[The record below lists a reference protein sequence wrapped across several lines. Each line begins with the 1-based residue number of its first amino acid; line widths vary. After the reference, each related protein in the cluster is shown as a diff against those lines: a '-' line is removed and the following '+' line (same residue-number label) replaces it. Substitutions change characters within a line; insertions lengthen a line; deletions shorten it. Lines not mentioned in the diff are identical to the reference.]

1 MITVLA
7 CACALPSC
15 VFAFFAFGWPFG
27 VCALWFLAFGWP
39 CLFAFFAFGLPFG
52 VGGVCGCSC
61 SFVGAF
67 ALCRVKSIELLLFAP
82 ARIIFANPSTTAG
95 PAPGHMNI
103 YELIS
108 MQQTN
113 AALHDQLWK

>member
-1 MITVLA
+1 V
-7 CACALPSC
+7 
-15 VFAFFAFGWPFG
+15 
-27 VCALWFLAFGWP
+27 
-39 CLFAFFAFGLPFG
+39 FAFFAFGLPFG
-52 VGGVCGCSC
+52 FGGVCGRSC

-67 ALCRVKSIELLLFAP
+67 ALCRVKSIELLIAP
-82 ARIIFANPSTTAG
+82 ARIIFANPRTTAG

-103 YELIS
+103 NELIS